1 MEGDEI
7 SIQVGRS
14 WRVEAVTA
22 CVVAHR
28 SRMKNFIVAIVALA
42 AMALASPATAYV
54 VELMT
59 SIDLT
64 DVTDKAQLRQ
74 AVESAVENVLA
85 NAISFSPTLV
95 TVQNARVVGDRMY
108 LLLLIVDAAGE
119 KALETMA
126 DEQAASPGSEGAVNP
141 TTSRSN
147 H

>member
-1 MEGDEI
+1 M
-7 SIQVGRS
+7 SIQVGKT

-28 SRMKNFIVAIVALA
+28 SRMKHFIVAIVALA
-42 AMALASPATAYV
+42 ATALASPAMAYV

-126 DEQAASPGSEGAVNP
+126 DEGAASPDSEGAVNP
-141 TTSRSN
+141 TTPRSN
-147 H
+147 R